1 MELATQM
8 LQYDPDKRPSAE
20 EILKHQY
27 FSEEP
32 APAPP
37 LGWVVYLSLYAL
49 LTNNT
54 FVVCAILKE
63 IGTSTNPRL
72 SAGENVR
79 STKRRSGLCTR
90 WIVGSGKKPRLRK
103 RD

>member
-1 MELATQM
+1 MYRVCKCAPALTNNFISLLPDTAMELATQM

-37 LGWVVYLSLYAL
+37 LG
-49 LTNNT
+49 
-54 FVVCAILKE
+54 
-63 IGTSTNPRL
+63 
-72 SAGENVR
+72 
-79 STKRRSGLCTR
+79 
-90 WIVGSGKKPRLRK
+90 
-103 RD
+103 